1 MQTGSSAARCTAHND
16 LLSHSVN
23 LSINFLTSQQATGQL
38 LLGDIDADRKTLL
51 AGSAIYWQQLHAPAQ
66 AGSFLLVGNDDSFGV
81 HRNVRTT
88 TLVAASSCIWTS
100 ASELTS
106 GLSVTAP
113 HSFYTASRAYELRLQ
128 IDGNIVL
135 YETSS
140 SSIVWQT
147 ATWSVVKPSLY
158 MTVCFRTLISLA
170 QKHLEGTSITSQC
183 RALLPTA
190 TSYIILAFLLQ
201 PASLYI
207 VY

>member
-66 AGSFLLVGNDDSFGV
+66 AGSFLLVGNDDSFGL
-81 HRNVRTT
+81 HRNATTT
-88 TLVAASSCIWTS
+88 TLAAASCIWTS

-128 IDGNIVL
+128 IDGNLVL
-135 YETSS
+135 YDTST

-183 RALLPTA
+183 RALLSAA
-190 TSYIILAFLLQ
+190 TSSVILVFLLQ
-201 PASLYI
+201 PVSSYI
-207 VY
+207 VN